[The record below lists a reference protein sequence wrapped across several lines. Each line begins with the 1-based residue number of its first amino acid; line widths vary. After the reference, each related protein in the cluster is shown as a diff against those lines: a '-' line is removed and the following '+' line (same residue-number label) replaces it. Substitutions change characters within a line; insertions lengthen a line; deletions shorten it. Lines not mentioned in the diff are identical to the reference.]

1 MFILLSFIMT
11 GYLLLVFLMYSFPQ
25 LKAQVVLPPT
35 LTVNPSVITET
46 DSVTLNCQPPPSL
59 SVSEC
64 YFRFIREQ
72 PAMMSPCV
80 KTMTGAELLKITRQS
95 SPAVV
100 KMTCLYLYGYQS
112 PQSETSSLIIRTS
125 LPPSLTVNPPVIDE
139 TDSVALNCQPP
150 SSVSVPQ
157 CYFHTLGGGSGRVRS
172 CLQTLTGSEL
182 LRMSYQSSP
191 TTIKLTCFYTEK
203 LGEED
208 SPSPHSA
215 VSSITIHRLTP
226 KLSRL
231 FDGDLVLFTC
241 SLPGSSAYGTK
252 CNLYFGEAS
261 RPAKTADILSKS
273 AKKESFCQFFFPVA
287 GLLNQL
293 RSVKQRDASCDYTL
307 GSGSLRLSPR
317 SDRYSMMDLVEEE
330 SSVTQ
335 TMSAFTMTTAGLT
348 VSPPS
353 NTVRVASTLKISATP
368 SVTDM
373 TSLNTDAEDGTAGL
387 TVSPPSNTVRVAST
401 LKISATPSVT
411 DMTSLNTDAED
422 GTGVSVN
429 MPDSKDSTVYET
441 SEKTASERGIWKFVA
456 VTAGCGVT
464 VGVLLLVSA
473 VLCNQRRAGEN
484 VDCLYRN
491 LVGHRGLLP
500 ACKDETYSVITY
512 VKGADIQDLNNEQGT
527 DKK

>member
-1 MFILLSFIMT
+1 MT

-72 PAMMSPCV
+72 PAMRSPCV

-125 LPPSLTVNPPVIDE
+125 LPPSLTVNPTVIDE

-226 KLSRL
+226 KLSRH

-241 SLPGSSAYGTK
+241 SLPGSAAYGTK

-273 AKKESFCQFFFPVA
+273 AKKESFCQFFFPIA
-287 GLLNQL
+287 GLLNRL

-307 GSGSLRLSPR
+307 GSGSHRLSPR
-317 SDRYSMMDLVEEE
+317 SDRYSMMAV
-330 SSVTQ
+330 
-335 TMSAFTMTTAGLT
+335 
-348 VSPPS
+348 
-353 NTVRVASTLKISATP
+353 
-368 SVTDM
+368 
-373 TSLNTDAEDGTAGL
+373 L

-429 MPDSKDSTVYET
+429 MPDSKDSTVPET
-441 SEKTASERGIWKFVA
+441 SEKTASAERGIWKFVA
-456 VTAGCGVT
+456 VVTGCWVT

-473 VLCNQRRAGEN
+473 VLCNKRRAGEN

-512 VKGADIQDLNNEQGT
+512 VRGADIQDLNNEQGT